1 MSYGQKVSRARA
13 FVQQAGRDSEPE
25 FRKGRRVG
33 AGDSMAG
40 FGSPVNRPDGQ
51 QCSRKAQNL
60 SMVKDAVG
68 VDAVRGLGKLVIISK
83 PVFKDS
89 KRD

>member
-1 MSYGQKVSRARA
+1 
-13 FVQQAGRDSEPE
+13 
-25 FRKGRRVG
+25 
-33 AGDSMAG
+33 MAG